1 MFLLTLSYHNCGF
14 SDDVL
19 LMRVFCFSG
28 LTTSNYTELTEVY
41 SKYRNEGC
49 SSSKKMNY
57 MNIKF
62 CITLCVFLLIM
73 SLAMNTGL
81 EILGFPCNQFG
92 GQEPGSNEDIQNFV
106 CTRFKAEYPIFDK
119 VVSWTYWHP

>member
-1 MFLLTLSYHNCGF
+1 MFSLTWPYHNCGF
-14 SDDVL
+14 SDDML

-41 SKYRNEGC
+41 NKYRNQGC
-49 SSSKKMNY
+49 SSSKKMELQEHQVL
-57 MNIKF
+57 F
-62 CITLCVFLLIM
+62 LFCVFLLIM
-73 SLAMNTGL
+73 SLAMHTGL

-119 VVSWTYWHP
+119 VVS